1 MAAARP
7 AAHRSSHC
15 VPRRSFPLIPDPSRE
30 KMAQPKLTMIT
41 LVVLAV
47 AGVASA
53 VKDEGGF
60 VVTGRVYCDPCRAG
74 FETNVSKSVPGA
86 TVEVVCRPFGGS
98 KETLKAEAT
107 TDEYGWYKLEIDQDH
122 QEEICEAVLAK
133 SSDPACAEVEEFR
146 DRARVPLTSNNGIKQ
161 QGVRYANPI
170 AFFPKE
176 PRKDCGNILKKYDLK
191 DASETP

>member
-1 MAAARP
+1 M
-7 AAHRSSHC
+7 
-15 VPRRSFPLIPDPSRE
+15 D
-30 KMAQPKLTMIT
+30 KLTII
-41 LVVLAV
+41 VVAAVLAL

-53 VKDEGGF
+53 EKAGGF

-74 FETNVSKSVPGA
+74 FETNVSRSVPGA
-86 TVEVVCRPFGGS
+86 TVEVECRPFAGN

-122 QEEICEAVLAK
+122 QEEICEVLLAK

-170 AFFPKE
+170 AFFPKN
-176 PRKDCGNILKKYDLK
+176 PLGDCGAILQKYDLK
-191 DASETP
+191 DATETP

>member
-1 MAAARP
+1 
-7 AAHRSSHC
+7 
-15 VPRRSFPLIPDPSRE
+15 
-30 KMAQPKLTMIT
+30 MAQPKLTMIAV
-41 LVVLAV
+41 LVLAV
-47 AGVASA
+47 AAAFAGVASA

>member
-1 MAAARP
+1 MSQP
-7 AAHRSSHC
+7 
-15 VPRRSFPLIPDPSRE
+15 
-30 KMAQPKLTMIT
+30 KMATTTAVAVAM
-41 LVVLAV
+41 LAV
-47 AGVASA
+47 ATLAGVASGEKA
-53 VKDEGGF
+53 GGF

-86 TVEVVCRPFGGS
+86 TVEVVCRRFGSS

-170 AFFPKE
+170 AFF
-176 PRKDCGNILKKYDLK
+176 RKDPLADCGTILNKYDLN
-191 DASETP
+191 DATETP

>member
-1 MAAARP
+1 
-7 AAHRSSHC
+7 
-15 VPRRSFPLIPDPSRE
+15 
-30 KMAQPKLTMIT
+30 MAQPKLTI
-41 LVVLAV
+41 LAAVALAVLAL
-47 AGVASA
+47 ASVASA
-53 VKDEGGF
+53 EQGGGF

-86 TVEVVCRPFGGS
+86 TVEVVCRQFGAS

-122 QEEICEAVLAK
+122 QDEICEAVLAK

-170 AFFPKE
+170 AFF
-176 PRKDCGNILKKYDLK
+176 RKDPLKECGQILSKYDLK
-191 DASETP
+191 DATETP